1 MPDIRITVD
10 GRPALTT
17 EQAALRHGR
26 GLSQMRT
33 LFARYKVE
41 PVAYLNPR
49 MALYDAEQIAA
60 LPQAMV
66 GQGKGGGRPKA
77 DRATLTG

>member
-1 MPDIRITVD
+1 VPDIRITVA

-33 LFARYKVE
+33 LFARYKIE

-49 MALYDAEQIAA
+49 MALYDEEQVSA
-60 LPQAMV
+60 LTPV
-66 GQGKGGGRPKA
+66 GQGKGGGRK
-77 DRATLTG
+77 RSES

>member
-17 EQAALRHGR
+17 EQAAHRHGR

-33 LFARYKVE
+33 LISRYKVK

-49 MALYDAEQIAA
+49 MALYDEGQIAA
-60 LPQAMV
+60 LRPRSE
-66 GQGKGGGRPKA
+66 GGELIGKGKGGGRKSKS
-77 DRATLTG
+77 